1 MFGVQVR
8 YLSTN
13 TGAAEAGTDGRT
25 TPVDSSA
32 KVVSATVVPTLG
44 LPGPVT
50 RYRPHHAE
58 AVPLPGG
65 NHTTFHPQVLRYSRS
80 LHVSFM
86 KIKSSKETI
95 SVFVKNVQLKTI
107 LSTQCFKQE

>member
-1 MFGVQVR
+1 MFCVQVR

-13 TGAAEAGTDGRT
+13 TGSAEAGTDGRT
-25 TPVDSSA
+25 TLVDSRA
-32 KVVSATVVPTLG
+32 KAMPATVVPTLG

-50 RYRPHHAE
+50 RYRPHHAK

-86 KIKSSKETI
+86 GMKSTKVTI
-95 SVFVKNVQLKTI
+95 SVLLKMFN
-107 LSTQCFKQE
+107 LN